1 MLEKLLSAKT
11 KQKNRDGSAKALF
24 SQTTLN
30 DYQLC
35 LLGLLVDLSWIL
47 FFTDLYII
55 LKSCYFL
62 HRESCMFFSSPSFT
76 EFIIFIWCLLK
87 MNKGNMHVSC
97 QNKFYYS
104 SFSIWRKKTM
114 NSKQSCNS
122 SGNYMIKIGSA
133 GPVEI
138 IVKGHFTHSHNQSY
152 GKTKFFCR
160 SLYKQLVE
168 EVPQERFD
176 ERRVNLLKSQVIQ
189 LERQV
194 SRFNL
199 LYKITCFS
207 ESVDQSLAIGNFIS
221 CCGTSTLK
229 WWSWTQI
236 VNFEHLALMVEIHYS
251 YSLSTGSSPG

>member
-1 MLEKLLSAKT
+1 
-11 KQKNRDGSAKALF
+11 
-24 SQTTLN
+24 
-30 DYQLC
+30 
-35 LLGLLVDLSWIL
+35 
-47 FFTDLYII
+47 
-55 LKSCYFL
+55 
-62 HRESCMFFSSPSFT
+62 
-76 EFIIFIWCLLK
+76 
-87 MNKGNMHVSC
+87 
-97 QNKFYYS
+97 
-104 SFSIWRKKTM
+104 
-114 NSKQSCNS
+114 
-122 SGNYMIKIGSA
+122 MIKIGLA

-194 SRFNL
+194 SKFNL

-229 WWSWTQI
+229 W
-236 VNFEHLALMVEIHYS
+236 
-251 YSLSTGSSPG
+251 